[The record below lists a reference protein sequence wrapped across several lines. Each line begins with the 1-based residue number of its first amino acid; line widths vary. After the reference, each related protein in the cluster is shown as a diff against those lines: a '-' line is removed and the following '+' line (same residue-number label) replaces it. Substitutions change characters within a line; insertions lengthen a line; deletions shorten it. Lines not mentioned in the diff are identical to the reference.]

1 LRRERET
8 SLWKFDGR
16 MAPVNVRPRTRT
28 SADIMP
34 RNRLTTIRAPSR
46 YRKSPEHD
54 VSHLWHRFAHAF
66 EHALELPKPAA
77 SRWHRAGV
85 GTRTERVLNAI
96 FGVVLMA
103 FAVGWTWSIADA
115 RAAQG
120 PLDDSATPGTAS
132 IGAALTDPN
141 APSVAYLTD
150 ATIGLLSP
158 LRGESGR
165 LRAVVGKS
173 GQPIVEDPLPA
184 GAAITYS
191 SAGDSIGVDSA
202 VGKSPLGVAVAPTV
216 DSTLGDT
223 SRVPLAPPVSGV
235 WSTAIRVGSVL
246 KEVADFS
253 VITLTPLSERRRG
266 RIGLYYIGTWPT
278 ERGRRRSG
286 YTTPSG
292 FIEVTEENRDTP
304 VSDHFSLG
312 DFLTH
317 GQENVWPKYLVLDMR
332 LVDKLELVLLD
343 LEEHGYSTNGV
354 HVMSGFRTPQYN
366 VSGGN
371 PAGRA
376 SLSRHMYGDASDIFI
391 DNDGN
396 GWMDDLN
403 RDGKLNTRDAEVIL
417 AAVERVEREHPGLIG
432 GAGVYAAA
440 SGHGPFIH
448 IDVRGYRAR
457 WVGTGE

>member
-1 LRRERET
+1 MERT
-8 SLWKFDGR
+8 LD
-16 MAPVNVRPRTRT
+16 AV
-28 SADIMP
+28 
-34 RNRLTTIRAPSR
+34 
-46 YRKSPEHD
+46 
-54 VSHLWHRFAHAF
+54 
-66 EHALELPKPAA
+66 
-77 SRWHRAGV
+77 
-85 GTRTERVLNAI
+85 
-96 FGVVLMA
+96 FGVVLMT
-103 FAVGWTWSIADA
+103 FAIGWTWSIAEA

-120 PLDDSATPGTAS
+120 PLDETTTGATAS
-132 IGAALTDPN
+132 IGAALTDPG
-141 APSVAYLTD
+141 APSIAYLTD
-150 ATIGLLSP
+150 ATINLFAP

-165 LRAVVGKS
+165 LRAVVGKG
-173 GQPIVEDPLPA
+173 GQPIVEDSLPA
-184 GAAITYS
+184 GATITYS
-191 SAGDSIGVDSA
+191 SADAADSA
-202 VGKSPLGVAVAPTV
+202 ALDSARRASPLGVAVAPMP
-216 DSTLGDT
+216 DSAAAD
-223 SRVPLAPPVSGV
+223 SVRVPLAPSESGV
-235 WSTAIRVGSVL
+235 WSTAIRVGSAL

-278 ERGRRRSG
+278 ERGRRRAG

-304 VSDHFSLG
+304 VSDHFSLD

-317 GQENVWPKYLVLDMR
+317 GQETVWPKYLVLDMR

-343 LEEHGYSTNGV
+343 LEQRGYTTNGV
-354 HVMSGFRTPQYN
+354 RVMSGFRTPQYN
-366 VSGGN
+366 VAGGN
-371 PAGRA
+371 PTGRA

-403 RDGKLNTRDAEVIL
+403 HDGKLNIRDAEVIL
-417 AAVERVEREHPGLIG
+417 AAVDRVEREHPGLIG
-432 GAGVYAAA
+432 GAGTYAAT

>member
-1 LRRERET
+1 MNSTAKVDEPVEVRRSRSGGQRPT
-8 SLWKFDGR
+8 SL
-16 MAPVNVRPRTRT
+16 
-28 SADIMP
+28 I
-34 RNRLTTIRAPSR
+34 PSGLV
-46 YRKSPEHD
+46 E
-54 VSHLWHRFAHAF
+54 AF
-66 EHALELPKPAA
+66 ESVLRLPDRPA

-85 GTRTERVLNAI
+85 GRRMERFLDAVFGTLLLTFAI
-96 FGVVLMA
+96 
-103 FAVGWTWSIADA
+103 GWTWSIAEA

-120 PLDDSATPGTAS
+120 PLDETTTAATGS
-132 IGAALTDPN
+132 IGAALTDAS
-141 APSVAYLTD
+141 APSIAYLTD
-150 ATIGLLSP
+150 ATINLFTP

-173 GQPIVEDPLPA
+173 GEPLVEDSLPS
-184 GAAITYS
+184 GATITYS
-191 SAGDSIGVDSA
+191 TAGDSLVGDSA
-202 VGKSPLGVAVAPTV
+202 TVPNVTALGPTA
-216 DSTLGDT
+216 DSAASDT
-223 SRVPLAPPVSGV
+223 ARVPLAPPVSGV
-235 WSTAIRVGSVL
+235 WNTAIRVGSVL
-246 KEVADFS
+246 KEVTDFS

-278 ERGRRRSG
+278 ERGRSRAG

-317 GQENVWPKYLVLDMR
+317 GQDNVWPKYLVLDMR

-343 LEEHGYSTNGV
+343 LEERGHIVNGV
-354 HVMSGFRTPQYN
+354 QVMSGFRTPQYN
-366 VSGGN
+366 VRGGN
-371 PAGRA
+371 TAGRA

-403 RDGKLNTRDAEVIL
+403 RDGKLNIRDAEVIL
-417 AAVERVEREHPGLIG
+417 AAVDRVEREHPALLG
-432 GAGVYAAA
+432 GAGTYAAS

>member
-1 LRRERET
+1 MSRHDHT
-8 SLWKFDGR
+8 KS
-16 MAPVNVRPRTRT
+16 PRT
-28 SADIMP
+28 SSGA
-34 RNRLTTIRAPSR
+34 
-46 YRKSPEHD
+46 YD
-54 VSHLWHRFAHAF
+54 VSHLWQKFAHAF
-66 EHALELPKPAA
+66 EHALELPQPAP

-85 GTRTERVLNAI
+85 GTRTERALNI
-96 FGVVLMA
+96 VFGTILLT
-103 FAVGWTWSIADA
+103 FAAGWTWSIAEA

-120 PLDDSATPGTAS
+120 PFGDARTPGTAS

-141 APSVAYLTD
+141 APSIAFLTD
-150 ATIGLLSP
+150 ATLEIFTP

-165 LRAVVGKS
+165 LKAVVGKS
-173 GQPIVEDPLPA
+173 GEPLVDDSLPS
-184 GAAITYS
+184 GATITYS
-191 SAGDSIGVDSA
+191 TAGDSLAVDSA
-202 VGKSPLGVAVAPTV
+202 RAAQP
-216 DSTLGDT
+216 TLGTPPATVARTDSASSDS
-223 SRVPLAPPVSGV
+223 SRLALAPEESGV
-235 WSTAIRVGSVL
+235 WNTAIRVGSVL
-246 KEVADFS
+246 KGVADFS

-266 RIGLYYIGTWPT
+266 RIGLYFIGTWPT
-278 ERGRRRSG
+278 ERGRRRPG
-286 YTTPSG
+286 YVTPPG
-292 FIEVTEENRDTP
+292 FIEVTQDNQDTP
-304 VSDHFSLG
+304 VSDHFALG

-317 GQENVWPKYLVLDMR
+317 GQDAVWPKYLVLEMR
-332 LVDKLELVLLD
+332 LVDKLELVLTD
-343 LEEHGYSTNGV
+343 LEEHGTNTHGA

-403 RDGKLNTRDAEVIL
+403 HDGKLNIKDAEVIL
-417 AAVERVEREHPGLIG
+417 AAVERVEQAHPTLVG
-432 GAGVYAAA
+432 GAGVYAAS

>member
-1 LRRERET
+1 MT
-8 SLWKFDGR
+8 
-16 MAPVNVRPRTRT
+16 
-28 SADIMP
+28 
-34 RNRLTTIRAPSR
+34 
-46 YRKSPEHD
+46 
-54 VSHLWHRFAHAF
+54 FAA
-66 EHALELPKPAA
+66 
-77 SRWHRAGV
+77 
-85 GTRTERVLNAI
+85 
-96 FGVVLMA
+96 
-103 FAVGWTWSIADA
+103 GWTWSIAEA

-120 PLDDSATPGTAS
+120 PLDETTTAATAA
-132 IGAALTDPN
+132 IGAALTDPD
-141 APSVAYLTD
+141 APSIAYLTD
-150 ATIGLLSP
+150 ATIDLLTP

-165 LRAVVGKS
+165 LRAIIGKS
-173 GQPIVEDPLPA
+173 GAPIVEESLPS
-184 GAAITYS
+184 GATITYS
-191 SAGDSIGVDSA
+191 SAGDSTQRDSTAIDSA
-202 VGKSPLGVAVAPTV
+202 VAAAPSATPPAPAVPTANDSSVAA
-216 DSTLGDT
+216 GDED
-223 SRVPLAPPVSGV
+223 RVPRAPDESGV

-278 ERGRRRSG
+278 ERGRRRPG

-292 FIEVTEENRDTP
+292 FIEVTRENRDTP

-343 LEEHGYSTNGV
+343 LQERGYSTNGV

-366 VSGGN
+366 AGGGN
-371 PAGRA
+371 PRGRA
-376 SLSRHMYGDASDIFI
+376 SLSRHMYGDASDVFI

-403 RDGKLNTRDAEVIL
+403 RDGKLNIRDAEVIL
-417 AAVERVEREHPGLIG
+417 AAVDRVEREHPTLIG
-432 GAGVYAAA
+432 GAGTYAAT

-457 WVGTGE
+457 WIGTGE

>member
-1 LRRERET
+1 MER
-8 SLWKFDGR
+8 
-16 MAPVNVRPRTRT
+16 
-28 SADIMP
+28 
-34 RNRLTTIRAPSR
+34 
-46 YRKSPEHD
+46 
-54 VSHLWHRFAHAF
+54 
-66 EHALELPKPAA
+66 ALDL
-77 SRWHRAGV
+77 V
-85 GTRTERVLNAI
+85 
-96 FGVVLMA
+96 FGAVLMT
-103 FAVGWTWSIADA
+103 FAIGWTWAITDA
-115 RAAQG
+115 RASQG
-120 PLDDSATPGTAS
+120 PLDETTTGATAS
-132 IGAALTDPN
+132 IGAALTDPG
-141 APSVAYLTD
+141 APSIAYLTD
-150 ATIGLLSP
+150 ATINLFAP

-165 LRAVVGKS
+165 LRAVVGK
-173 GQPIVEDPLPA
+173 GGEPIVKDSLPA
-184 GAAITYS
+184 GATITYS
-191 SAGDSIGVDSA
+191 TASEVDSA
-202 VGKSPLGVAVAPTV
+202 AIDSASKASPLGVAVAPLQ
-216 DSTLGDT
+216 DSAVADAD
-223 SRVPLAPPVSGV
+223 RVPLAPEESGV
-235 WSTAIRVGSVL
+235 WSTAIRVGSAL

-278 ERGRRRSG
+278 ERGRRRAG
-286 YTTPSG
+286 YVTPSG
-292 FIEVTEENRDTP
+292 FIEVTEDNRDTP
-304 VSDHFSLG
+304 VSDHFALD

-317 GQENVWPKYLVLDMR
+317 GQENIWPKYLVLDLR

-343 LEEHGYSTNGV
+343 LEERGYSTNGV

-403 RDGKLNTRDAEVIL
+403 RDGKLNIRDAEVIL
-417 AAVERVEREHPGLIG
+417 AAVDRVEREHPGLIG
-432 GAGVYAAA
+432 GAGVYAAT

>member
-1 LRRERET
+1 MKSHDRIVKVGKRRAAASHE
-8 SLWKFDGR
+8 S
-16 MAPVNVRPRTRT
+16 
-28 SADIMP
+28 DI
-34 RNRLTTIRAPSR
+34 
-46 YRKSPEHD
+46 
-54 VSHLWHRFAHAF
+54 SHLWHAFSHAV
-66 EHALELPKPAA
+66 EHALQLPAPAR

-85 GTRTERVLNAI
+85 GTRTERALDVL
-96 FGVVLMA
+96 FGAVLLT

-115 RAAQG
+115 RATAG
-120 PLDDSATPGTAS
+120 PLGGGRTPATAS
-132 IGAALTDPN
+132 IGAALTDPD
-141 APSVAYLTD
+141 APTIAYLTD
-150 ATIGLLSP
+150 ATVDLVTP

-165 LRAVVGKS
+165 LRAVVGKA
-173 GQPIVEDPLPA
+173 GEPIVEDSLPP
-184 GAAITYS
+184 GATITYS
-191 SAGDSIGVDSA
+191 SAGDVRDSA
-202 VGKSPLGVAVAPTV
+202 GRSAASTAAPLGTQPVTAP
-216 DSTLGDT
+216 DSSLATD
-223 SRVPLAPPVSGV
+223 SARVPLAPAESGV
-235 WSTAIRVGSVL
+235 WTTALRVGSVL
-246 KEVADFS
+246 KEVTDFS

-292 FIEVTEENRDTP
+292 FIEVTPENEDTP

-317 GQENVWPKYLVLDMR
+317 DQQNVWPKYLVLDLR

-343 LEEHGYSTNGV
+343 LEQRGYATNGV

-366 VSGGN
+366 VGGGN
-371 PAGRA
+371 TSGRA

-403 RDGKLNTRDAEVIL
+403 HDGKLNIKDAEVVL
-417 AAVERVEREHPGLIG
+417 AAVERVEAEHPGLLG
-432 GAGVYAAA
+432 GAGVYPAE

-448 IDVRGYRAR
+448 IDVRGFRSR
-457 WVGTGE
+457 WIGTGE